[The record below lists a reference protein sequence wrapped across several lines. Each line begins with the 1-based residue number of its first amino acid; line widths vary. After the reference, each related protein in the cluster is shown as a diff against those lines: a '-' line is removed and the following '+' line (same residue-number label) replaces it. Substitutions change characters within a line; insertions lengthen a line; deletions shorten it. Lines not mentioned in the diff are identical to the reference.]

1 MNKPVVLV
9 LLVSLFACLAASA
22 QNTPASG
29 VKRSPA
35 LRTAMPC
42 AASTASSP
50 NCPQGHDQSAQQLRM
65 QQQMDRRSKAQ
76 QTMSNMM
83 KKQADTQGAIASNVK

>member
-1 MNKPVVLV
+1 MKQPVVLAA
-9 LLVSLFACLAASA
+9 LVSLFACLAASA

-35 LRTAMPC
+35 VHAAMPC
-42 AASTASSP
+42 AASAA
-50 NCPQGHDQSAQQLRM
+50 NCGQGHDQSAQQLRM
-65 QQQMDRRSKAQ
+65 QQQMDRKSKAQ
-76 QTMSNMM
+76 QTTSNMM